1 MILNANVNE
10 TSNRML
16 HTFARAPLLLFLLW
30 LVLILIGPYSDNDFR
45 PEEVLYQVHAFSM
58 SRTRVYSS
66 ITTNNHRRI
75 RQEYRTSSL
84 FHDST
89 TTTTAN
95 PRESSL
101 LFLHKDDCSINDSHD
116 HHNHTT
122 TSTNTTA
129 DENETLVPPPL
140 TTVMKQRR
148 MQEIQLLKELEY
160 SDDAIPSLW
169 KLWSMEKGPP
179 NAVLLLQA
187 EQYMST
193 GEFELA
199 QQLLQSLIQTH
210 GIHWAEP
217 MNKLATLYYMTG
229 QHQKSKELCLL
240 VLQVK
245 PWHFGALSGIVL
257 VCTAMKDVTGARFW
271 ADRRLPPMVPIHT
284 SGDRR
289 SQWVQRAVQDAK
301 ERLDRAVVE
310 NAWNIGTTSK
320 QRISWNEMD
329 DVERNSS
336 WQ

>member
-1 MILNANVNE
+1 MNY
-10 TSNRML
+10 TSIRLL
-16 HTFARAPLLLFLLW
+16 HTFVRVPLLIFLLW
-30 LVLILIGPYSDNDFR
+30 LVLLVIILGPSCSEDG
-45 PEEVLYQVHAFSM
+45 PKVLLYQVHAFSI
-58 SRTRVYSS
+58 SHARSDSS

-75 RQEYRTSSL
+75 LRQEYHGSTRTL
-84 FHDST
+84 
-89 TTTTAN
+89 N
-95 PRESSL
+95 PRASFL
-101 LFLHKDDCSINDSHD
+101 LFLHKDDFSSINDNQ
-116 HHNHTT
+116 NHTT
-122 TSTNTTA
+122 TTTSGSRTTDDATTTTTA
-129 DENETLVPPPL
+129 DEKGTSSSPPF

-148 MQEIQLLKELEY
+148 IQEIQLLKELEY
-160 SDDAIPSLW
+160 SDDVIPSLW
-169 KLWSMEKGPP
+169 KLWSMEKGTS

-210 GIHWAEP
+210 GMHWVEP

-229 QHQKSKELCLL
+229 QYQKSKELCLL

-257 VCTAMKDVTGARFW
+257 VCTAMKDVTGARVW
-271 ADRRLPPMVPIHT
+271 ADRRLPPLVPIHT

-301 ERLDRAVVE
+301 ESLDRAIVE
-310 NAWNIGTTSK
+310 NTWNIGAF
-320 QRISWNEMD
+320 SWNEME